1 MLPQSVSA
9 VIAAASLAQE
19 SNPTAGAAPASAP
32 QPAAQAPVIPGTG
45 PDGASTTAAPGIP
58 TPGPQPGPGA
68 GGFGMFGIM
77 IVVMVVF
84 LLMTTM
90 AGRKEKKKRA
100 ALLANVKRGDRVQT
114 IGGEIGSIVELSDTE
129 MVLRVDEASNTRIR
143 FARSALQQVL
153 REGKAAE
160 DAKVRPEPTPAR

>member
-1 MLPQSVSA
+1 
-9 VIAAASLAQE
+9 
-19 SNPTAGAAPASAP
+19 
-32 QPAAQAPVIPGTG
+32 
-45 PDGASTTAAPGIP
+45 
-58 TPGPQPGPGA
+58 
-68 GGFGMFGIM
+68 
-77 IVVMVVF
+77 
-84 LLMTTM
+84 MTTM

-100 ALLANVKRGDRVQT
+100 QMLSGVKRGDRVQT

-160 DAKVRPEPTPAR
+160 DAKARTEPTPAR

>member
-1 MLPQSVSA
+1 MF
-9 VIAAASLAQE
+9 
-19 SNPTAGAAPASAP
+19 
-32 QPAAQAPVIPGTG
+32 PVLILG
-45 PDGASTTAAPGIP
+45 
-58 TPGPQPGPGA
+58 
-68 GGFGMFGIM
+68 
-77 IVVMVVF
+77 MVVF

-100 ALLANVKRGDRVQT
+100 QMLSGVKRGDRVQT

-160 DAKVRPEPTPAR
+160 DAKARTEPTPAR